1 MTQAA
6 PQVTPL
12 TAVQQGTLFHA
23 RYDDAPDLYVGQV
36 AVSLVGEVDLR
47 ALRAAAARVT
57 HHIATLRTF
66 VGEEPSGEPVQAV
79 AGRAGLPWHELD
91 LMYRPAGRRNTELTR
106 ILTDELTGRPFELS
120 SPPLA
125 RAMLVRLS
133 QRRHVLA
140 LTYHRLIFDAASACR
155 ILSDLLV
162 TDTAAA
168 TDAAWAPPVPPASVD
183 REAALAAWH
192 SALAGLYE
200 PSLLLP
206 GASAVRP
213 SWPSRVAVSGSPAL
227 AARLA
232 GLARRHHLT
241 EHDVIM
247 AAWALVLGALT
258 GGDDVVFG
266 LAAGQPTTITPV
278 RVPLDPKEP
287 LLDLVSRTRASTA
300 RLGQYRQLGLAEIR
314 SCGGIGSGEFFDT
327 VLVTGSPK
335 LSPRRGGPRVASV
348 ESVEYSHYPLTITCL
363 PRARLLLDYQP
374 QALSQE
380 AARCIGERLLVAAEA
395 IADAP
400 HKCAGLADV
409 LLEPER
415 KALAQFSATATE
427 PPATLPA
434 MFDARVRIAPAGP
447 AVSHRGQT
455 VSYAELDARAS
466 RLARALLGLGAGPEQ
481 IVAIALPPSVELVTA
496 ILAVFK
502 AGSAYLPIDPDYPP
516 GRAGQILADAKPG
529 LLITVSEVTAMPT
542 SCSARRLVLD
552 DPAQAEGIG
561 RQDDISPDV
570 PLSPD
575 HPAYVIYTS
584 GSTGRPKGVVVTHA
598 GLAGL
603 VAVQTGRLGAGPGSR
618 VLQFAS
624 PSFDASVWEICMA
637 LLTGGTLVLPPDSR
651 IEALT
656 RPGRAIAG
664 QQVSHVT
671 LPPSA
676 LAVLPVEALAGVR
689 TLVAAGE
696 ALTADL
702 AARWSGQRTMINAY
716 GPTES
721 TVCATMSTPLS
732 GTATPP
738 IGRPV
743 AGTRIFVLDSWLRPV
758 PAGPTGELYV
768 AGCGLA
774 RGYLGRPALTAE
786 RFIAA
791 RSGKP
796 GERMYRTGD
805 LVRWNE
811 ADGVRYVGR
820 LDEQVKV
827 RGFRVEPS
835 EVEAFL
841 AAHPSVSE
849 AAVAVSARSAGDRRL
864 VAYVTGPPGGQPPD
878 PAILGDYAR
887 SGLPGPMVPAV
898 IAVAQTLPRSPN
910 GKVDRRALVAAA
922 AAAESAQG
930 TPVAPRRRPRTPREQ
945 LLCRLVAEVAG
956 IDRVAIDDDLRDLGV
971 DSLTAMRLAAR
982 IQAVLG
988 TRVPIRAVV
997 EAQSVTGLMSWLG
1010 AIGPPRRRQPRS
1022 LPRAREEPVMSA
1034 GSLTIP
1040 NLTDPKTYIDQDM
1053 AAVWRELRAKD
1064 PVYRHPGTEHGPGF
1078 WVLSRHE
1085 DVTAVL
1091 QDPGLFGSEKGNV
1104 LVTMLAGGDT
1114 GAGRMLAVTD
1124 GPRHA
1129 ALRALLLQAFS
1140 PRALAAVTRRVRQ
1153 KVGELLREA
1162 VRRGECDFARDVAA
1176 DIPLSAICDLLD
1188 IPAADRERVLR
1199 LTRSALA
1206 RDHECADADVGRV
1219 SRGEILLY
1227 FAELVKSRRRA
1238 PGTDAISLM
1247 TTALVGGRRL
1257 TDHDIVLNC
1266 YSLIMGGDETSR
1278 LAMIGAVRALA
1289 DHPRQWDA
1297 LRTRQVAP
1305 DRAAEEVLRWTTP
1318 TMHFGRVARR
1328 DVSLRGKAVK
1338 AGDLV
1343 TVWLVSANR
1352 DEGVFANPERFDLA
1366 RWPNRHLTLGYGPHF
1381 CLGAHLG
1388 RVELAAI
1395 LDGLATFVAN
1405 ITLVGQPQPI
1415 YSNFLSGM
1423 SSLPVVLEAAPSPQ
1437 WSE

>member
-1 MTQAA
+1 MTQAP
-6 PQVTPL
+6 PQVAPL

-47 ALRAAAARVT
+47 ALRAAAARLT
-57 HHIATLRTF
+57 DRIATLRTF
-66 VGEEPSGEPVQAV
+66 VGEQPSGEPVQAV
-79 AGRAGLPWHELD
+79 AARADLPLRELD
-91 LMYRPAGRRNTELTR
+91 LTYPPARLRDAELTR
-106 ILTDELTGRPFELS
+106 ALADELTGRPFELS
-120 SPPLA
+120 SPPLV
-125 RAMLVRLS
+125 RTMLVRLS
-133 QRRHVLA
+133 PHRHVLA
-140 LTYHRLIFDAASACR
+140 LTYHRLIFDATSACG
-155 ILSDLLV
+155 ILSDLLA
-162 TDTAAA
+162 TDAPAA

-183 REAALAAWH
+183 REAARAAWRT
-192 SALAGLYE
+192 ALAGLHE

-213 SWPSRVAVSGSPAL
+213 SWPNRVAVSGSPAL

-241 EHDVIM
+241 EHDVM
-247 AAWALVLGALT
+247 LAAWALVLGALT

-278 RVPLDPKEP
+278 RVALDPKEP
-287 LLDLVSRTRASTA
+287 LVDLVRRTRASTA
-300 RLGQYRQLGLAEIR
+300 RLVRYRQLGLAEIK
-314 SCGGIGSGEFFDT
+314 SCGGTGSGEFFDT
-327 VLVTGSPK
+327 VLVTGSAK
-335 LSPRRGGPRVASV
+335 LSPHRGGPRVASL
-348 ESVEYSHYPLTITCL
+348 EAVEYSHYPLTITCL
-363 PRARLLLDYQP
+363 PGARLLLDYQP

-395 IADAP
+395 IAGAS
-400 HKCAGLADV
+400 HQRAGLVDV
-409 LLEPER
+409 LLEAER
-415 KALAQFSATATE
+415 KALAQFGATAIE
-427 PPATLPA
+427 APPATLPA
-434 MFDARVRIAPAGP
+434 MFDLRVRIAPAAP

-455 VSYAELDARAS
+455 VSYAELDARAN

-481 IVAIALPPSVELVTA
+481 MVAIALPPSVELVTA
-496 ILAVFK
+496 ILAVLK

-529 LLITVSEVTAMPT
+529 LLITVSEVTAVP
-542 SCSARRLVLD
+542 SGCSVRRLVLD
-552 DPAQAEGIG
+552 DPAQAEAIS
-561 RQDDISPDV
+561 RQDDTSPDA

-603 VAVQTGRLGAGPGSR
+603 VAVQTGQLGAGPGSR

-624 PSFDASVWEICMA
+624 PSFDSSVWEICMA
-637 LLTGGTLVLPPDSR
+637 LLTGGMLVLPPDGR
-651 IEALT
+651 IDVLT
-656 RPGRAIAG
+656 RPDRAIAG

-676 LAVLPVEALAGVR
+676 LAVLPAEALAGVR
-689 TLVAAGE
+689 ALVAAGE
-696 ALTADL
+696 SLTADL
-702 AARWSGQRTMINAY
+702 AARWSGQRTMVNGY
-716 GPTES
+716 GPTEF
-721 TVCATMSTPLS
+721 TVCATQSAPLS

-743 AGTRIFVLDSWLRPV
+743 PGARIFVLDSWLRPV
-758 PAGPTGELYV
+758 PAGTTGELYL
-768 AGCGLA
+768 AGSGLA

-791 RSGKP
+791 RSGAP

-805 LVRWNE
+805 LVRWNG
-811 ADGVRYVGR
+811 AGDVHYVGR

-841 AAHPSVSE
+841 AAHPSVGE
-849 AAVAVSARSAGDRRL
+849 AAVVVGARSAGDRRL

-887 SGLPGPMVPAV
+887 SGLPGPMVPA
-898 IAVAQTLPRSPN
+898 AVTVVPALPLSPN

-922 AAAESAQG
+922 ESAPG
-930 TPVAPRRRPRTPREQ
+930 APPVAPGRRPRTPREK
-945 LLCRLVAEVAG
+945 LLCELVAEVAG
-956 IDRVAIDDDLRDLGV
+956 IDRVTVDDKLRDLGV

-982 IQAVLG
+982 VQAVLSI
-988 TRVPIRAVV
+988 RVPIRAVV

-1010 AIGPPRRRQPRS
+1010 GHRAAPPRRQPRS
-1022 LPRAREEPVMSA
+1022 LPKAREEPVMSA
-1034 GSLTIP
+1034 GSLAIP
-1040 NLTDPKTYIDQDM
+1040 NLADPKTYIDQDM

-1064 PVYRHPGTEHGPGF
+1064 PVYRHPGTEYGPGF

-1085 DVTAVL
+1085 DVAAVL
-1091 QDPGLFGSEKGNV
+1091 QDPGLFTSEKGNV

-1129 ALRALLLQAFS
+1129 ALRALLLQAFL
-1140 PRALAAVTRRVRQ
+1140 PRALAGVTRRVRR

-1162 VRRGECDFARDVAA
+1162 VRCGECDFARDVAA

-1188 IPAADRERVLR
+1188 VPAADRERVLR

-1206 RDHECADADVGRV
+1206 RDHECADADADRV

-1227 FAELVKSRRRA
+1227 FAELVKARRRA
-1238 PGTDAISLM
+1238 PGADVISLM
-1247 TTALVGGRRL
+1247 TTALVSGRRL

-1266 YSLIMGGDETSR
+1266 YSLVMGGDETSR

-1318 TMHFGRVARR
+1318 AMHFGRVATR

-1343 TVWLVSANR
+1343 TVWLASANR
-1352 DEGVFANPERFDLA
+1352 DEGVFANPERLDLA

-1381 CLGAHLG
+1381 CLGAYLG
-1388 RVELAAI
+1388 RVELAAM
-1395 LDGLATFVAN
+1395 LDGLATFVAD
-1405 ITLVGQPQPI
+1405 ITPAGQPQPI

-1423 SSLPVVLEAAPSPQ
+1423 SSLPVALRAAPSPQ